1 MRSSHSTNHHARRIR
16 FEALEPRHML
26 AFLAGDYNLSSAVDQ
41 TDYDVWGANFGQ
53 IGESPADG
61 NGDGTVNAAD
71 YTVWRDNL
79 GKTLADV
86 SPDAPRAVEAA
97 AIGSTSI
104 QVTWQASS
112 NASSYA
118 VQRRLPDTETE
129 FTTIAPSV
137 AGTTYSDNT
146 ATSGTLSE
154 YRVVAQNANGSS
166 VASQTAQA
174 TANQSNLTAYRP
186 QAIHDSNNLVDAPIY
201 DTFPKRPVR
210 EQDEGSNTLGPG
222 IRMNFDDDN
231 INGIEDVAESGIEI
245 PEENDLIEVRVDRL
259 PGQGDLVL
267 ETITSFKL
275 GLYYTHDK
283 EMLVPLDQTNPN
295 RTEPLAFMNNTVTVY
310 VEWRDAT
317 HSFESLNLVDPATG
331 MPLDGVRFHSFK
343 SLIVAFGGLDQN
355 PADTDGDGSIGD
367 PVQGGPNRE
376 GIFDIAQSMYDTGWD
391 VLAFGQADE
400 TVGVDVPSTEIVNA
414 HQQRFVE
421 RHAVI
426 GYSYGGGATHDLIEE
441 LDDFIDPLTHVG
453 VFLDAVDQ
461 FGINAEN
468 DWPNIAIYLLN
479 IYSQINEP
487 GLGDLGG
494 ADIDDDEVEI
504 GATLEEI
511 NTTTDPGWNNTLDHF
526 SIDDDPQV
534 QELIRTRLQQRLQ
547 VR

>member
-1 MRSSHSTNHHARRIR
+1 M
-16 FEALEPRHML
+16 
-26 AFLAGDYNLSSAVDQ
+26 
-41 TDYDVWGANFGQ
+41 
-53 IGESPADG
+53 
-61 NGDGTVNAAD
+61 
-71 YTVWRDNL
+71 WRDNL

-86 SPDAPRAVEAA
+86 PPDAPRGIEAA
-97 AIGSTSI
+97 AAGATSI
-104 QVTWQASS
+104 QITWQAAS
-112 NASSYA
+112 NATSYA
-118 VQRRLPDTETE
+118 VQRRQPDTETE
-129 FTTIAPSV
+129 FTTLSPSV
-137 AGTTYSDNT
+137 AGTTYSDST

-166 VASQTAQA
+166 PASQTAQA

-186 QAIHDSNNLVDAPIY
+186 QAIHDPNNLVDAPIY

-231 INGIEDVAESGIEI
+231 SNGIDDVAESGIEI

-283 EMLVPLDQTNPN
+283 ETLVPLDQTNPN
-295 RTEPLAFMNNTVTVY
+295 RTEPLAFINNTVTVY
-310 VEWRDAT
+310 VEWKDAT
-317 HSFESLNLVDPATG
+317 YSFESLNLVDPATA
-331 MPLDGVRFHSFK
+331 MPLDGLRFHSFK
-343 SLIVAFGGLDQN
+343 SLIVAFGGLNQN
-355 PADTDGDGSIGD
+355 PVDTDGDGSIGD

-414 HQQRFVE
+414 RQQRFVE

-426 GYSYGGGATHDLIEE
+426 GYSYGGGATHDLIEGLIDE
-441 LDDFIDPLTHVG
+441 DNDNDGDPDDILTFVG

-468 DWPNIAIYLLN
+468 DWPAIAIYLLN

-487 GLGDLGG
+487 GVGDLGG
-494 ADIDDDEVEI
+494 ADINDDEVLT
-504 GATLEEI
+504 GAALEEI
-511 NTTTDPGWNNTLDHF
+511 NTTTNPGWNNTLDHY
-526 SIDDDPQV
+526 SIDDDLQV
-534 QELIRTRLQQRLQ
+534 QQLIRTRLQQNLQ
-547 VR
+547 NR